1 MRDAQI
7 YSVFPAIIRRAV
19 MKCRFFCFWLFLFLT
34 LHTVLFAQE
43 MTEQNNVLD
52 KVALKIDLPLFDLP
66 YQTNTMQAME
76 HAFLYTYTSPSMN
89 QSLALTMGVYSSM
102 HYGIKKMYDSL
113 TFAPLY
119 KNLIY
124 AGSTAAGIL
133 AFAYVF
139 PFGYPWLKQQYI
151 HSVFSQHGIASYA
164 NSGAYYIGVTDSQ
177 LNQLK
182 ANAPYDFIRM
192 NVTGMEAYNIFSDTM
207 MRNSF
212 FYDLENL
219 SFVPA
224 FITVFLNFSSNVSL
238 VLAHELGA
246 INVDVDAI
254 DMKYKNDSSNQG
266 ERFLTGVDAINWVY
280 DLFRPNEPYS
290 ARGQHPSGD
299 GSVARY
305 IHYAQLTKK
314 EKNYLILQMGLQYLN
329 FVSPLLY
336 SIRSFHL
343 WETGLEG
350 NFALRHYLTSFGADI
365 PASFFLKYRQ
375 FNMAFTYHSYF
386 NYENYFPA
394 IEAELIDY
402 PINIGKFSMF
412 ISPRVLIGA
421 QPKNQE
427 FKTASPEFLGLFG
440 LRVDF
445 RVSNNV
451 LPYFDFTAKTN
462 GWIAG
467 NEYLKSSV
475 GLQTGVSLRF

>member
-1 MRDAQI
+1 
-7 YSVFPAIIRRAV
+7 
-19 MKCRFFCFWLFLFLT
+19 MKYRFFCFWLFLFLT
-34 LHTVLFAQE
+34 LHTVLFTQE

-66 YQTNTMQAME
+66 YQINIMQAMDY
-76 HAFLYTYTSPSMN
+76 AFPYTYTSPSMK

-102 HYGIKKMYDSL
+102 HYGLKRMYDSL

-124 AGSTAAGIL
+124 AGSTTAGIL
-133 AFAYVF
+133 AFAYVL
-139 PFGYPWLKQQYI
+139 PFGYPWLKHEYI
-151 HSVFSQHGIASYA
+151 RSIFSQHGIDSYE
-164 NSGAYYIGVTDSQ
+164 NNGAYFIGVTDSS
-177 LNQLK
+177 LSQLK
-182 ANAPYDFIRM
+182 ADAPYDFIRM
-192 NVTGMEAYNIFSDTM
+192 NVTGMEAYNLFSDSM

-219 SFVPA
+219 SFLSA
-224 FITVFLNFSSNVSL
+224 FITVFLNFSFNVSSIL
-238 VLAHELGA
+238 GHELGM
-246 INVDVDAI
+246 INVDDDEI
-254 DMKYKNDSSNQG
+254 NMRYKYDSSNQV
-266 ERFLTGVDAINWVY
+266 ERILTGVDAINWVY

-290 ARGQHPSGD
+290 ARGPHPSGD

-305 IHYAQLTKK
+305 IHYAQLTKE

-336 SIRSFHL
+336 SFRSIQL
-343 WETGLEG
+343 GETGFEG

-365 PASFFLKYRQ
+365 PASIFLKYRQ
-375 FNMAFTYHSYF
+375 FDMAFTYHSYV

-445 RVSNNV
+445 RISNNV

-475 GLQTGVSLRF
+475 GFQTGVSLRF